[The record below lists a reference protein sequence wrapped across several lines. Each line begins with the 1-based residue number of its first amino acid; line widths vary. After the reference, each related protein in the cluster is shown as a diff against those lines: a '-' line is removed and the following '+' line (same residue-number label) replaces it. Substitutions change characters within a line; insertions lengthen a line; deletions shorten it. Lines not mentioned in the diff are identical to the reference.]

1 MAERVLAR
9 RQRSR
14 ACNETMSDWENIF
27 DNLFSGSTGGDD
39 RDTGASVIRRQ
50 MEAEKAAASKIFE
63 ATLKE
68 IFLAGLPST
77 ARSDF
82 LRSVVENDLWFVP
95 VRDDGSFDVVDTT
108 AGKYRLA
115 IDPDAAGATSN
126 ASIKKKKRKKN
137 GKGGRLLPIYA
148 QEPNCPAVRLDGRA
162 LVRTI
167 PEDVAGL
174 LFHVP
179 DKSPRELGQEFFADL
194 RELADACD
202 LEDMLLAPGPGQIE
216 KLKQATWLVTM
227 SRGALHLDTTMS
239 DGRLVYAYTHR
250 DRAGYSFHN
259 SSQNV
264 VAMTGEE
271 LFRLVAENAE
281 ADGIVVNR
289 SSKLG
294 RGENVLNGLALSPG
308 FAGRILEGEDIRPG
322 AQPLPAR
329 SREEIELWL
338 NLRLF
343 PWEGRELVEAPY
355 PDHTLIRAVVPQGS
369 QWRMQEALGNQML
382 LPGPTWSPVFTIPA
396 GSSNTEP
403 EKEPGFGEGSTR
415 ILCAGLLAKEL
426 NASTLEGKEPERYWR
441 PGRWFLFGQYQ
452 DEVDRARSRRRL
464 AIATELAKL
473 LPPGAERIPHSA
485 LLTVEGAAFLGEYPH
500 GGSRAWIE
508 ATVRQAKRY
517 TKRWVRWD

>member
-1 MAERVLAR
+1 MAERVLVR
-9 RQRSR
+9 LQRNRSY
-14 ACNETMSDWENIF
+14 NETMSDWDNIF

-77 ARSDF
+77 ATADA
-82 LRSVVENDLWFVP
+82 LRSVVESDLWFVP
-95 VRDDGSFDVVDTT
+95 IRDDGSFDVVDT
-108 AGKYRLA
+108 AAEKYRLA
-115 IDPDAAGATSN
+115 IDPEADGATPN
-126 ASIKKKKRKKN
+126 ASHKKKKRKKN

-148 QEPNCPAVRLDGRA
+148 QEPDRLAVRLDGRA
-162 LVRTI
+162 LVRAI
-167 PEDVAGL
+167 AEDVTGL
-174 LFHVP
+174 LLHLP
-179 DKSPRELGQEFFADL
+179 DRSPRELGQEFFADL

-202 LEDMLLAPGPGQIE
+202 LEDMLLAPGPDQIE
-216 KLKQATWLVTM
+216 KLKRATWLVTM
-227 SRGALHLDTTMS
+227 SREALHLDTTMS

-250 DRAGYSFHN
+250 DRVGYSLHY
-259 SSQNV
+259 SSQNIV
-264 VAMTGEE
+264 VMKGED
-271 LFRLVAENAE
+271 LFRLVAENVE

-308 FAGRILEGEDIRPG
+308 FACRILEGEDIRPG

-329 SREEIELWL
+329 SREEVELWL

-343 PWEGRELVEAPY
+343 PWEGRELIEAPY
-355 PDHTLIRAVVPQGS
+355 PDNTLMRAVVPQGS
-369 QWRMQEALGNQML
+369 QWRMQEALGKQMI
-382 LPGPTWSPVFTIPA
+382 LPGPTWSPVFMIPT
-396 GSSNTEP
+396 GNSTER
-403 EKEPGFGEGSTR
+403 ETEPGFGEGQTR

-426 NASTLEGKEPERYWR
+426 NASALDGKDAERYWR
-441 PGRWFLFGQYQ
+441 PGRWFLFGRHQ

-473 LPPGAERIPHSA
+473 LPPGADRIPRSA
-485 LLTVEGAAFLGEYPH
+485 LLTVEGAAFLGEHPH
-500 GGSRAWIE
+500 GGSRSWIE
-508 ATVRQAKRY
+508 ATVRQAERY
-517 TKRWVRWD
+517 MKRWIWWG